1 MRKMTK
7 RFASLVLA
15 LVCLLILLPG
25 GVLAETSENYTYTV
39 DSSGNATITKYT
51 GTDAIVTIP
60 STLGGCP
67 VTSIGSR
74 AFLGSKTLTSVTIP
88 EGVTSIGQSAFN
100 ICRVLTGVTI
110 PSTVTK
116 IGSSAFAS
124 CESLASITI
133 PAAVTSIGT
142 SAFEN
147 CRSLPAINVAS
158 ANANYCSVDGV
169 LFSKDR
175 KQLLAYPAGKQNA
188 SYTIPSTVTLVSSCA
203 FMGCASLTSVTIPDS
218 VTKIGSYIFSG
229 SGVTSVTVPAS
240 AEIGNAAFC
249 RAASLTAINVA
260 SNHPDYCSKEGVLF
274 NKEKTKLIQYPA
286 GREGSSYTIP
296 AGVTAIGDGAFED
309 CVNLT
314 DLTIPDAVTSV
325 GSSAFMQSSL
335 RSITIPTGV
344 TVIRQ
349 EAFNC
354 CANLISVTL
363 PSGLTTIETRAF
375 EGCDSLTDIEIP
387 ASVTE
392 IQSYA
397 FAECISLT
405 DAVIP
410 SGISA
415 ISEGTFYHCFSLTS
429 VTIPAS
435 VTSIG
440 EYAFADC
447 FQLTNIYYE
456 GSQAGWQQIDIAE
469 HNPELSLDQV
479 TIHYNSSTGPSMPQI
494 TTQPKNVS
502 VAAGSTAAFKI
513 VATGATSYQWQY
525 RKTPTGAWTAVAA
538 ASGKTSTY
546 KLTAEARH
554 NGYQYRCKV
563 TNAAGSVYSN
573 TVTLTVSSGKPTIT
587 TQPSNVSVAVG
598 STAQFKVVATGATS
612 YQWYYRTSSTGS
624 WTAVVA
630 SSGKTS
636 TYKLTTAARHN
647 GYQYRC
653 KITNSAGSVY
663 SNTVTLTVKPKI
675 TSQPTG
681 KTVTAGTTVH
691 FKVTAENA
699 TSYQWYYRTSSTG
712 TWTAVAAASGKT
724 ADYSLTTAARH
735 NGYQYRCKVM
745 NATSYVYTSIV
756 TLKVS

>member
-7 RFASLVLA
+7 RFASLALA

-25 GVLAETSENYTYTV
+25 GVLAEPSENYTYTV

-158 ANANYCSVDGV
+158 ANSNYCSVDGV

-175 KQLLAYPAGKQNA
+175 TQLLAYPAGKQNA

-218 VTKIGSYIFSG
+218 GIHFGSYIFSG

-240 AEIGNAAFC
+240 TEIGNAAFC

-260 SNHPDYCSKEGVLF
+260 SNHPDDCSVDGVLF
-274 NKEKTKLIQYPA
+274 NKGKTKLIQYPA

-314 DLTIPDAVTSV
+314 DLTIPAAVTSV
-325 GSSAFMQSSL
+325 GSNAFMQSSL
-335 RSITIPTGV
+335 RSIAIPSGV

-349 EAFNC
+349 EAFNR

-363 PSGLTTIETRAF
+363 PSGLKTIETRAF

-392 IQSYA
+392 IQNDA

-415 ISEGTFYHCFSLTS
+415 ISEGTFYHCLSLTS

-435 VTSIG
+435 VTSI
-440 EYAFADC
+440 EKYAFADC
-447 FQLTNIYYE
+447 DQLKDVYYE
-456 GSQAGWQQIDIAE
+456 GSQAAWQQISIADYG
-469 HNPELSLDQV
+469 NNELIADWV
-479 TIHYNSSTGPSMPQI
+479 TIHYSSAAPALPKI

-502 VAAGSTAAFKI
+502 VAAGGTAAFKV
-513 VATGATSYQWQY
+513 VATGATSYQWYY
-525 RKTPTGAWTAVAA
+525 RTSSTGTWTKVSA
-538 ASGKTSTY
+538 ASGKTATY
-546 KLTAEARH
+546 SLTAEARH

-573 TVTLTVSSGKPTIT
+573 TVTLTVSSKPSIT
-587 TQPSNVSVAVG
+587 AQPSDVSVAAG
-598 STAQFKVVATGATS
+598 GTATFKVTATGATS
-612 YQWYYRTSSTGS
+612 YQWQYRKTPTGA
-624 WTAVVA
+624 WTAVA
-630 SSGKTS
+630 AASGKTS

-699 TSYQWYYRTSSTG
+699 TSYQWYYRKTPTG
-712 TWTAVAAASGKT
+712 AWTAVAAASGKT

-745 NATSYVYTSIV
+745 NATSYVYTNTV